1 MLNIPVIALFL
12 IVAGA
17 FIFLQFKLCN
27 AENGKKLG
35 LILPAISCVA
45 AVACTVGVVAYS
57 GVKMSSGVVSYDDY
71 GNVIS
76 TETVDVET
84 DGSSLVSAA
93 AGCFVYTNIPTI
105 FFVLEYAIIMSN
117 KKKAQTEADELNKTQ
132 IQDL

>member
-1 MLNIPVIALFL
+1 M
-12 IVAGA
+12 
-17 FIFLQFKLCN
+17 
-27 AENGKKLG
+27 KKHPSG
-35 LILPAISCVA
+35 I
-45 AVACTVGVVAYS
+45 ACTVGVVAYS
-57 GVKMSSGVVSYDDY
+57 GVKMSSGVVAYDDY

-105 FFVLEYAIIMSN
+105 IFVLEYAIILSS